1 MSKFVRIALLV
12 ALGVLAAAN
21 AAMAVVPDP
30 TFCSVGPCLVVTP
43 GGDPGLTFTV
53 QVNDQFNT
61 PINGSNVVVK
71 FTDATGVTL
80 CSGQDAPASNVSG
93 DLTATTGV
101 SGTIVFTPRGNGSF
115 TGTVRVFADGVQIG
129 TVADVHTCDLVAD
142 YNMDISDVATM
153 GYDLSNGVL
162 EVDLNCDGVI
172 DVSDVA
178 LFAENMILSSGG
190 FCP

>member
-12 ALGVLAAAN
+12 ALGVVTAAG

-43 GGDPGLTFTV
+43 GGDPGLSYTV

-61 PINGSNVVVK
+61 PINGSTVVVK
-71 FTDATGVTL
+71 FTDAAGVTL
-80 CSGQDAPASNVSG
+80 CSGQDAPATNVSG
-93 DLTATTGV
+93 DLVGTTGV
-101 SGTIVFTPRGNGSF
+101 SGTFVFTPRGNGAY

-129 TVADVHTCDLVAD
+129 TVANVHTCDLNPD
-142 YNMDISDVATM
+142 FTMDISDVAVM
-153 GYDLSNGVL
+153 GGDLATGNL
-162 EVDLNCDGVI
+162 EADLNCDGVV

-178 LFAENMILSSGG
+178 LFAENLILSGGG